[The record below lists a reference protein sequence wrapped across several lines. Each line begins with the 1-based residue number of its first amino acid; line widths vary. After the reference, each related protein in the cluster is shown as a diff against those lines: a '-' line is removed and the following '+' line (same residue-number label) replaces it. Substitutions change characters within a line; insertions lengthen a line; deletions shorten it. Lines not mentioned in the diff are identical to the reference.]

1 MIADE
6 KDAFDDALAA
16 EIEISVLGLWP
27 RILGYSCLGAAL
39 LSEENCDVTT
49 NYSFFKIYPERKVI
63 VQIVLDPYNHFLI
76 TSTQVS

>member
-1 MIADE
+1 MLVLVIADE

-49 NYSFFKIYPERKVI
+49 NYSFFIIYLKDRKESYRSNR
-63 VQIVLDPYNHFLI
+63 LRPL
-76 TSTQVS
+76 